1 MTRFEE
7 SLAKW
12 QSVRDAHIA
21 QISKTIEQQA
31 LAVLRAIVAEVAG
44 PERPYS
50 ADSYLPAHLFLDALA
65 VIEQAEQQQ
74 IADKNSH
81 KHTVEKADEAIVD
94 AFTAEMRSANR
105 AELEKADIAEYKA
118 ARKRREAEALRMIGG
133 INQ

>member
-12 QSVRDAHIA
+12 QAVRDVHIA

-50 ADSYLPAHLFLDALA
+50 ADSYLPAHLIHDARS
-65 VIEQAEQQQ
+65 VIDAHDRQMTIEM
-74 IADKNSH
+74 
-81 KHTVEKADEAIVD
+81 DEGD
-94 AFTAEMRSANR
+94 
-105 AELEKADIAEYKA
+105 L
-118 ARKRREAEALRMIGG
+118 
-133 INQ
+133 